1 MAGLTMAG
9 LTMAGLTMAGLIM
22 ACLTCLNSCLAP
34 PHAVPHPDPAA
45 PIEIGT
51 FNIRYANDGDGV
63 NAWSKRSNLVLSI
76 LNAGDF
82 WGLQEALP
90 SQVEQIARAL
100 PEWKMIV
107 RTREKDPA
115 KGEACPILY
124 RADRWRPDPQECGTF
139 WLSESPE
146 SAGSRSW
153 DSSLPRICTFA
164 RFTSVS
170 DARAITVFNLHLDH
184 QGTRARLEA
193 ARLVAAR
200 IGARKHSHE
209 PFVVLGDFN
218 CGPSSNPIKHLLS
231 EANLGLQDAWR
242 VTHRD
247 AAEQPTFNGWRE
259 RCEGE
264 RIDWILASPTL
275 VVEHAEIDAAKR
287 DGRWPSDHALIR
299 ARFRIA
305 R

>member
-1 MAGLTMAG
+1 
-9 LTMAGLTMAGLIM
+9 M
-22 ACLTCLNSCLAP
+22 ACLTNLATNLALAVACLTILGSCLAP
-34 PHAVPHPDPAA
+34 PDAVPRPAPSA
-45 PIEIGT
+45 SIEIGT
-51 FNIRYANDGDGV
+51 FNIRYANEGDGA
-63 NAWSKRSNLVLSI
+63 NAWSKRSGLVVSVLQD
-76 LNAGDF
+76 GDF

-100 PEWKMIV
+100 PGWKMIV

-124 RADRWRPDPQECGTF
+124 RADRWRPDPEECGTF

-146 SAGSRSW
+146 SPGSKSW
-153 DSSLPRICTFA
+153 DSSLPRICTFT

-170 DARAITVFNLHLDH
+170 DARAITIYNLHLDH
-184 QGTRARLEA
+184 QGARARLEA
-193 ARLVAAR
+193 ARLVASR
-200 IGARKHSHE
+200 IGARKHHDE

-218 CGPSSNPIKHLLS
+218 CGPSSDPIKHLLS
-231 EANLGLQDAWR
+231 EARLGLQDAWR
-242 VTHRD
+242 ATHPD

-264 RIDWILASPTL
+264 RIDWILASPAL

-287 DGRWPSDHALIR
+287 DGRWPSDHACIR
-299 ARFRIA
+299 ARFRFA